1 MKPWDLQTH
10 LKSGREYGFDDRLR
24 RPCSKIVCYDGFQ
37 VSVQASSAH
46 YSTPRDNQGP
56 YTHVELG
63 FPLEPVEDWAEYA
76 ENPDDLTRTIY
87 PYVPIGLVEAVLE
100 AHGGVDWTAT
110 VWEINS
116 TEEEKENGD

>member
-10 LKSGREYGFDDRLR
+10 LKSGERYANTDLR
-24 RPCSKIVCYDGFQ
+24 RPCSKIVCYDGFA

-46 YSTPRDNQGP
+46 YSTPQDNEGP
-56 YTHVELG
+56 YTHVEVG
-63 FPLEPVEDWAEYA
+63 YPLEPVEAWVEYA
-76 ENPDDLTRTIY
+76 EGPDDLTRTVY
-87 PYVPIGLVEAVLE
+87 PYVPIELVEAVLE

-116 TEEEKENGD
+116 TEEEKENGG